1 MTSTQLP
8 IIFSSLYDISLHG
21 LEKLHPFDTAKYG
34 KVFRYLTEKLGID
47 SERFVHPTCVSE
59 RQLLTVHTKE
69 YLDSLHDS
77 RVISEIAELG
87 VLSAIPAA
95 VLQENVLKPMKYAAG
110 GTVLGVDLA
119 LQYGWAVNLS
129 GGYHHAKADSGS
141 GFCFFADIPLAV
153 ALAREA
159 RRGLRVLIVDLDAH
173 QGNGYESIFKDQSG
187 IFIFD
192 VYNRDIFPGDAEA
205 AQYIDFAYPI
215 RSGITDAVY
224 LKLLGAELPEAID
237 IAQPDLIIY
246 NAGTDIYENDP
257 LGGMKI
263 SEAGIIK
270 RDEIVFTCALEH
282 KIPILMLLSGG
293 YAAQSAE
300 IVSRSLE
307 HLFQHVL
314 RVAL

>member
-1 MTSTQLP
+1 
-8 IIFSSLYDISLHG
+8 
-21 LEKLHPFDTAKYG
+21 
-34 KVFRYLTEKLGID
+34 
-47 SERFVHPTCVSE
+47 
-59 RQLLTVHTKE
+59 
-69 YLDSLHDS
+69 
-77 RVISEIAELG
+77 
-87 VLSAIPAA
+87 
-95 VLQENVLKPMKYAAG
+95 
-110 GTVLGVDLA
+110 
-119 LQYGWAVNLS
+119 
-129 GGYHHAKADSGS
+129 
-141 GFCFFADIPLAV
+141 
-153 ALAREA
+153 
-159 RRGLRVLIVDLDAH
+159 LIVDLDAH

-215 RSGITDAVY
+215 RSGIIDAEY
-224 LKLLGAELPEAID
+224 LNLLKQELPKAIK
-237 IAQPDLIIY
+237 ITRPDLIIY
-246 NAGTDIYENDP
+246 NAGTDVYENDP

-263 SEAGIIK
+263 SAAGIIK